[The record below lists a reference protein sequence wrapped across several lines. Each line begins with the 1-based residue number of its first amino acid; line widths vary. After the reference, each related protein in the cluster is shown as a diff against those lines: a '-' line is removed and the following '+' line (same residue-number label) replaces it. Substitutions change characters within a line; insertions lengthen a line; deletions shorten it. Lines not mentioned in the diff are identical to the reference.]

1 MLAHIHVLGV
11 IWFDKQTT
19 AICNNFMNKV
29 VPCSCFEVE
38 DLGRFPE
45 FEEWLKFLCF
55 LFQNLGQV
63 FHGVR
68 TLVFAD
74 PFPYRF
80 DQQILKI
87 LLIQEVALYDRA
99 VFHYI
104 IQKETI
110 RA

>member
-1 MLAHIHVLGV
+1 MCTIS
-11 IWFDKQTT
+11 
-19 AICNNFMNKV
+19 NNFMNKV
-29 VPCSCFEVE
+29 VSCSCFEVE